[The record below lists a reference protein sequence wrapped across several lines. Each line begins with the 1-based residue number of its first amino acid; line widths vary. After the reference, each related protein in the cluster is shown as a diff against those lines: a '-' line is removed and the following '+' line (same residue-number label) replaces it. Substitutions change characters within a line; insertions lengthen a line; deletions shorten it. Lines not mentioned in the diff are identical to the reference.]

1 MHYVPRD
8 NQSASKVA
16 QEHRYA
22 LQEGH
27 RRERNVLLYPAITSV
42 KISFEGQPNHVY
54 IYTQQFKKHD
64 FFDDACRVFFP
75 AHDLSDRNVNQLAL
89 YKDKFAL
96 VIDFST
102 QV

>member
-1 MHYVPRD
+1 MDLPPKCYRGYATHYVPDFHTRSWIE
-8 NQSASKVA
+8 NSLRKRKYS
-16 QEHRYA
+16 
-22 LQEGH
+22 GW
-27 RRERNVLLYPAITSV
+27 N
-42 KISFEGQPNHVY
+42 QPNYVYIY

-64 FFDDACRVFFP
+64 FFDDACRVFFSSQ
-75 AHDLSDRNVNQLAL
+75 DLLDRNVNQLAL